1 MSTPTAPFSPIA
13 TMYIRLTVFLTL
25 IILGQAAQAGC
36 SPQTVE
42 FYLEKGFNQTQIT
55 RLCSTASDTPPAYQ
69 PYQKPVVIYQQGQM
83 SGHTAEQSRAIT
95 ELRGSIDGRSVE
107 VTDTHINYIRR
118 VCIRAGKSPERDQR
132 VRKCIDV
139 AFSIARDGLRV
150 AQSGAT
156 FLLFGQQIVE
166 VSSNNI
172 VRKHVTADPWQKFS
186 PDIRYLLQRK
196 YQSREKGNATTI
208 PLRKS
213 ASTGQVVNAL
223 RTIAAATEFNKT
235 GSHESEVAKVLN
247 DAYVP
252 PTEEEYLAANPL
264 PRKVEKEKKK
274 KWWNPFD

>member
-1 MSTPTAPFSPIA
+1 
-13 TMYIRLTVFLTL
+13 MYIRLTIFLTL
-25 IILGQAAQAGC
+25 ITLSQAVQAGC

-42 FYLEKGFNQTQIT
+42 FYLEKGFNQAQIT
-55 RLCSTASDTPPAYQ
+55 KLCTATSDTPPAYQ
-69 PYQKPVVIYQQGQM
+69 PYQKPVVIYQEGQM
-83 SGHTAEQSRAIT
+83 GDHSTEQRRAIA

-132 VRKCIDV
+132 VKKCIDV
-139 AFSIARDGLRV
+139 AFSVARDGLRI
-150 AQSGAT
+150 AESGAT

-172 VRKHVTADPWQKFS
+172 VRKHVTADPWQKFP
-186 PDIRYLLQRK
+186 PDMRYLLQRK
-196 YQSREKGNATTI
+196 YQAREKGNATTI

-223 RTIAAATEFNKT
+223 RTIAAATESKKT
-235 GSHESEVAKVLN
+235 GSHESEVAKVLD

-252 PTEEEYLAANPL
+252 PTEEEYLAANP
-264 PRKVEKEKKK
+264 PPQRIEKEKKK